1 MERFHPLS
9 SPLIPAG
16 KQKICVASEKLSFL
30 LKSRIGRS
38 GEGMGVF
45 RVGRGGHSRSELGW
59 SQRRGYKFQDWEN
72 LRTRPLEGRALQA
85 GAPGLG
91 AWQSGAQGL
100 DKRRTKSGREV
111 KKTPMGASE
120 SVRLLALSL
129 A

>member
-45 RVGRGGHSRSELGW
+45 RVGRGGRAPEVSRGGAKGGATNSRIG
-59 SQRRGYKFQDWEN
+59 
-72 LRTRPLEGRALQA
+72 RT
-85 GAPGLG
+85 
-91 AWQSGAQGL
+91 
-100 DKRRTKSGREV
+100 
-111 KKTPMGASE
+111 
-120 SVRLLALSL
+120 
-129 A
+129 